1 MTHTLFITPS
11 SFKLTLVDKPL
22 FNENEVIQGIIE
34 MTSDDYY
41 EITHDGE
48 KSKKVQL
55 TSYFKT
61 KPLTSKIS
69 LPK

>member
-1 MTHTLFITPS
+1 M
-11 SFKLTLVDKPL
+11 DKPL